1 MVSYEKEVIEYE
13 ADKRSLFTKDTS
25 LLWCW
30 FNKSDYNHIYDMY
43 KLYMNDKLDKFKKVT
58 VTGYDDGHKLFTC
71 DIDIDNLRH
80 NYYTIIHYYMTN
92 LELMIMKKDMFK

>member
-1 MVSYEKEVIEYE
+1 MSISLNMQGVYRNNKKMSIG
-13 ADKRSLFTKDTS
+13 AHNDKGHR
-25 LLWCW
+25 
-30 FNKSDYNHIYDMY
+30 FNKCDYDHIYNMY

-58 VTGYDDGHKLFTC
+58 VTGYDDGKELFTC

-92 LELMIMKKDMFK
+92 LELMIMRKNEFK